1 MDSELSASSAG
12 YFRGLFSERRCAF
25 SISRFPTAAQP
36 VDARALFPF
45 ALGRDWPAAQFVER
59 RSNPFPNRLN
69 RVSALQGRFPIRH
82 PAWLISPCA
91 SLIHGSCWHDSRE
104 ILLRSSPAQFPLS

>member
-1 MDSELSASSAG
+1 MDSEQSASSGG

-36 VDARALFPF
+36 VDAHALFPF

-59 RSNPFPNRLN
+59 RSSPFPNRLN
-69 RVSALQGRFPIRH
+69 RVSALQGRFPIRR
-82 PAWLISPCA
+82 PAWLISPCV
-91 SLIHGSCWHDSRE
+91 SPVRGSCQHDFRE
-104 ILLRSSPAQFPLS
+104 TLLRSLLAQFPLS